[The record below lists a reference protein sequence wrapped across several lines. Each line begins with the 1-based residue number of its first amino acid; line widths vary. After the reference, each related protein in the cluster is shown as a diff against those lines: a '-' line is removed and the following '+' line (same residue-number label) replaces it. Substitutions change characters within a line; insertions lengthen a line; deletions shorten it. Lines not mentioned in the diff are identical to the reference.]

1 MSRTFSL
8 KLSLLAA
15 SLSVAAAACAA
26 PSPSDDPSAQGS
38 SSVTASGSTGTISA
52 ADAQRIL
59 DFVNYPDTD
68 VSLLDVTV
76 KLDARAAKDIVAARD
91 GADGV
96 CPSADDVPFGSLT
109 ALDAVPY
116 VGASALSKLQAYS
129 AAHPAPAGETVEGV
143 TFSGWQ
149 SFAVVWGVNRSTQ
162 AQLDAFLDSRAAKS
176 LVAGRPFTTVA
187 QMGPMAYVGEKAL
200 TALRDHAQGW
210 WTASKAPGFVL
221 DAATAADDA
230 EMLKESLAEDEG
242 FTEYLMQLGD
252 GRDESMVI
260 LQALYKEID
269 VLVAPL
275 VGTTY
280 SDADAAQAAVDA
292 AAPVKELTRSGG
304 WAYLES
310 IGLMPPAALACVA
323 SFEIAVNPH
332 LGDLLFMS
340 ESDRPFDLVTYPGAG
355 GAPPTASS
363 VLALVGAPAG
373 STAQLRNV
381 DDYFADFEPS
391 SSTADPSAATDV
403 QNAFSSQLTDVVY
416 VAVFAPPGS
425 DNTALVDVYLVG
437 RTSCGD
443 LVGLHAISVET

>member
-1 MSRTFSL
+1 MSPTFSL

-15 SLSVAAAACAA
+15 SLAVAGAACAA
-26 PSPSDDPSAQGS
+26 PPSSADPSSEAS
-38 SSVTASGSTGTISA
+38 SSVTAGASSATISP

-59 DFVNYPDTD
+59 DLVNYPDTG

-76 KLDARAAKDIVAARD
+76 KLDARAAKNIVAARD

-96 CPSADDVPFGSLT
+96 CPSADDVPFASLS

-116 VGASALSKLQAYS
+116 VGSSALSNLQAYA
-129 AAHPAPAGETVEGV
+129 AAHPAPAGEAVEGV

-149 SFAVVWGVNRSTQ
+149 SFAVVWGVNRATQ

-176 LVAGRPFTTVA
+176 LVAGRPFTKVA

-260 LQALYKEID
+260 LQALQKEID

-280 SDADAAQAAVDA
+280 SDADAAEAAVDA
-292 AAPVKELTRSGG
+292 AAPVKERTKSGG

-310 IGLMPPAALACVA
+310 IGVMPPAALACVA
-323 SFEIAVNPH
+323 SFEIAVNPY

-340 ESDRPFDLVTYPGAG
+340 ESDRPFDVVDYPGAG
-355 GAPPTASS
+355 GSAPTASS
-363 VLALVGAPAG
+363 VLALVGAPDG

-381 DDYFADFEPS
+381 DDYFAAFEPS
-391 SSTADPSAATDV
+391 SSTANPSAATEVRD
-403 QNAFSSQLTDVVY
+403 AFSSHLTDVVY

-425 DNTALVDVYLVG
+425 ADTSLVDVYLVG

-443 LVGLHAISVET
+443 LVGLHAIAVET